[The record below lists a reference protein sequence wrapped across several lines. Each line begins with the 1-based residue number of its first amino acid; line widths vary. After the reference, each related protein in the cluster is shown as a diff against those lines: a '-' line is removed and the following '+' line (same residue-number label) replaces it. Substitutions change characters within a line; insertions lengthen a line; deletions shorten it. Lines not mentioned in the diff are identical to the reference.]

1 MKRVLILLA
10 CAAGPLAAQ
19 QPAMRH
25 DEHSRSAMMSHMHEM
40 MAPMMGVMAYAPD
53 HLLDR
58 KESLKLTAQQI
69 TRLTALQDGSKKA
82 HEQCAADVKPHM
94 DAIAQGLRAGAADTV
109 ALKQHFDAAHAA
121 MGKGHWTM
129 FGIAMQARAAL
140 TEEQRAQVDRWSKE
154 QHEHETEH
162 HD

>member
-1 MKRVLILLA
+1 MRRILLLLA
-10 CAAGPLAAQ
+10 CTAVPLAAQ

-25 DEHSRSAMMSHMHEM
+25 DEPSRSAMMSHMNQM

-58 KESLKLTAQQI
+58 KESLKLTAQQV

-82 HEQCAADVKPHM
+82 HEQCAADAKPHL
-94 DAIAQGLRAGAADTV
+94 DAIAQGLRTGASDTV
-109 ALKQHFDAAHAA
+109 VLKQHFDAAHAA

-129 FGIAMQARAAL
+129 FGIAVQARALL
-140 TEEQRAQVDRWSKE
+140 TEEQRAQVDRWVQEKR
-154 QHEHETEH
+154 EHQTEH
-162 HD
+162 H

>member
-1 MKRVLILLA
+1 MRRALILLA
-10 CAAGPLAAQ
+10 CTAVPLAAQ

-25 DEHSRSAMMSHMHEM
+25 DEHSHSRMMSHMNQM

-69 TRLTALQDGSKKA
+69 TRLTSLQDGAKKA
-82 HEQCAADVKPHM
+82 HEQCAADAKPHM
-94 DAIAQGLRAGAADTV
+94 DAIAQGVSAGADTV

-129 FGIAMQARAAL
+129 FGIAMQARGVL
-140 TEEQRAQVDRWSKE
+140 TEQQRAQVDRWSKE
-154 QHEHETEH
+154 QHEHDTEH
-162 HD
+162 H

>member
-1 MKRVLILLA
+1 MRRTLILLA
-10 CAAGPLAAQ
+10 CTAVPLAAQ

-25 DEHSRSAMMSHMHEM
+25 DEHSHSGMMSHMNQM

-58 KESLKLTAQQI
+58 KESLKLTAQQV

-82 HEQCAADVKPHM
+82 HEQCAADAKPHV
-94 DAIAQGLRAGAADTV
+94 DAIAQGLRAGTSDTG
-109 ALKQHFDAAHAA
+109 ALKQHFDAAHTA

-129 FGIAMQARAAL
+129 FGIALQARALL
-140 TEEQRAQVDRWSKE
+140 TEEQRAQVDRWV
-154 QHEHETEH
+154 HEKREHQTERH
-162 HD
+162 

>member
-1 MKRVLILLA
+1 MKRALILLA
-10 CAAGPLAAQ
+10 CAAVPLTAQ

-25 DEHSRSAMMSHMHEM
+25 DEHSRMAMMSHMDDM

-69 TRLTALQDGSKKA
+69 TRLTSLQDGAKKA
-82 HEQCAADVKPHM
+82 HEQCAADAKPHM
-94 DAIAQGLRAGAADTV
+94 DAIAQGLRASAADTV

-121 MGKGHWTM
+121 MGKGHWAM
-129 FGIAMQARAAL
+129 FGIAMQARAVL
-140 TEEQRAQVDRWSKE
+140 TEEQRAQVDQWSKKGD
-154 QHEHETEH
+154 HEDEH
-162 HD
+162 H

>member
-1 MKRVLILLA
+1 MKRTLILLA
-10 CAAGPLAAQ
+10 CAAMPLAAQ

-25 DEHSRSAMMSHMHEM
+25 DDHSHTAMMSHMDEM

-69 TRLTALQDGSKKA
+69 TRLTTLQDDAKKT
-82 HEQCAADVKPHM
+82 HEQCAADAKPHLE
-94 DAIAQGLRAGAADTV
+94 AIAQALRVTAADTI

-121 MGKGHWTM
+121 MGKGHWAM
-129 FGIAMQARAAL
+129 FGIAMQARGVL
-140 TEEQRAQVDRWSKE
+140 TDEQRAQVDQWSKE
-154 QHEHETEH
+154 KGAHDEEH
-162 HD
+162 H

>member
-1 MKRVLILLA
+1 MKRALILLA
-10 CAAGPLAAQ
+10 FAAAPLTAQ

-25 DEHSRSAMMSHMHEM
+25 DEHSHMAMMSHMDEM
-40 MAPMMGVMAYAPD
+40 MAPMMGAMAYAPD

-69 TRLTALQDGSKKA
+69 TRLTSLQDGAKKA

-94 DAIAQGLRAGAADTV
+94 DAIAQSLSAGAGDTV

-121 MGKGHWTM
+121 MGKGHWAM
-129 FGIAMQARAAL
+129 FGIARQARALL
-140 TEEQRAQVDRWSKE
+140 TEEQRTQVDRWSKGDH
-154 QHEHETEH
+154 QDEH
-162 HD
+162 H